1 MNQVTK
7 VVVVSA
13 ATYAVN
19 TAGAAIT
26 SSEGLETLANG
37 SIAVFDESGALVTTA
52 TTAASLNAAGNS
64 SFEIFY
70 KQNNVLQR
78 TGAIRKAS
86 HHYKKC
92 DSSPATKAKYTINL
106 GTFPVAPT
114 GTLYLSLTLRSD
126 ARNFS
131 KSPIKTFPIP
141 IRTTDTETT
150 LIAKVKTAMEGNDF
164 HDVVVTR
171 TAAGVFTVEA
181 IEYGIPLEINVWG
194 TPVTDL
200 WGVTKTVTTPASY
213 GIGTYLQFVNDSK
226 YIVSETYAGGGY
238 RNNYDQPIPSYNVV
252 DGTNYTVLDIHST
265 MNGGSKN
272 ATIIDN
278 QVEIWVTNTAVAT
291 ALNTIFTTIL
301 DTTYNTYL

>member
-1 MNQVTK
+1 MNQVFK
-7 VVVVSA
+7 MIVVSA
-13 ATYAVN
+13 STYAVN

-26 SSEGLETLANG
+26 STEGLADLANG
-37 SIAVFDESGALVTTA
+37 SIAIFDENGTLVTTS

-64 SFEIFY
+64 AFEIFY

-92 DSSPATKAKYTINL
+92 DSAPATKVKYTVNL

-114 GTLYLSLTLRSD
+114 GTIYLSLTLRAD
-126 ARNFS
+126 AHNFS
-131 KSPIKTFPIP
+131 KAPIKTFPVP

-150 LIAKVKTAMEGNDF
+150 LIARIKLAMEGNDF
-164 HDVVVTR
+164 HNVVVTR
-171 TAAGVFTVEA
+171 TASGIFTVEA
-181 IEYGIPLEINVWG
+181 VEYGIPLELNVWG

-213 GIGTYLQFVNDSK
+213 GIGTYLQFTSDSK

-238 RNNYDQPIPSYNVV
+238 RNNYDQPIPDYNVV
-252 DGTNYTVLDIHST
+252 DGTNYTVIDIHST

-272 ATIIDN
+272 TTIIDN
-278 QVEIWVTNTAVAT
+278 QVEIWVANSAVAT